1 MDFIFA
7 TVKQLSLSETIT
19 APLLVWI
26 QISLRQG
33 RVRIMEGNV
42 VLTLTFDIIML
53 AGQARL
59 VGCWCAPN
67 HVGSVEG
74 LPRL

>member
-33 RVRIMEGNV
+33 RVRLMQGNV
-42 VLTLTFDIIML
+42 VFTLAFGIIML

-59 VGCWCAPN
+59 VGC
-67 HVGSVEG
+67 
-74 LPRL
+74 